1 MIKKYINRNAT
12 KKWSVFEEEY
22 ILNSNAMLLIQ
33 SLKLGRSIKAIG
45 YRLNKLKKD
54 KRIKMEF
61 NQNIIRMRKHG

>member
-33 SLKLGRSIKAIG
+33 SLKLGRSMKAIG